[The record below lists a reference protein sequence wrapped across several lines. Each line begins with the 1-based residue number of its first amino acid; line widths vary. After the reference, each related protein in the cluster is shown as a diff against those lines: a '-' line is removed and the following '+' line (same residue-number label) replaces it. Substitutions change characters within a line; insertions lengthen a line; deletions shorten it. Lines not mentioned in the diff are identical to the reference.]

1 MGHQLRIKRVYK
13 PPEDA
18 DGVRVLVDRLW
29 PRGLSKERA
38 RIDLWLKEIAPSNT
52 LRRLFHGNPESWEEF
67 KAAYCAELD
76 QPAVQSAVRTR
87 CPQMALTSSNI
98 LRSPEG
104 YAAQEQPADQSTGQR
119 ASYPC
124 RAAPR
129 RGSRTSRIRW
139 RPRRCVDA
147 GAYPRT
153 ASLVISLASAAGVI
167 WIYFAH
173 LLEIYKA
180 LSKKTIYR
188 GPSIKEIAVAG
199 AKRLPSRTTGRFAA
213 SIPAVVPVTTAARLE

>member
-67 KAAYCAELD
+67 KAAYYAELD

-98 LRSPEG
+98 LRSPERRLCG
-104 YAAQEQPADQSTGQR
+104 ARTTRRPINRAKGLIPLSSR
-119 ASYPC
+119 AS
-124 RAAPR
+124 
-129 RGSRTSRIRW
+129 SRQS
-139 RPRRCVDA
+139 D
-147 GAYPRT
+147 
-153 ASLVISLASAAGVI
+153 
-167 WIYFAH
+167 
-173 LLEIYKA
+173 
-180 LSKKTIYR
+180 
-188 GPSIKEIAVAG
+188 
-199 AKRLPSRTTGRFAA
+199 
-213 SIPAVVPVTTAARLE
+213 